1 MFRRKLIWQLFPSF
15 IIIIVL
21 ALTATTLFM
30 TFSMKKFYFA
40 EISEELRAR
49 TQLIKDR
56 FVDQTFL
63 ANSPAV
69 DSLCK
74 YLGNESLTRIT
85 VILPSGKVIGDTDE
99 DPIKMENHRNRP
111 EIQRALAGEIGSAR
125 RYSHTRHEM
134 MLYSATPII
143 DGNQTLAVIRVAL
156 PVTALDKE
164 FAGIYPRIIFDG
176 MVMAFLAGLL
186 SYFISRRFSRP
197 IEKMTSISDEF
208 ARGNFNHK
216 LQPGYSIEIDNLAR
230 AMNRMAEQLD
240 EKIKT
245 IVNQRNEL
253 EAVLSSMVEGVL
265 AFDLNE
271 RLVNLNKAA
280 ARILDLDSS
289 QVKGHYIQEI
299 IRNPHLQA
307 FVKKVIREGRPI
319 EDEINIQRNGDRILQ
334 MHGTILT
341 NEKGENLGALIV
353 LNDITHI
360 RHLENIRRDF
370 VANVSHELKTPI
382 TSIKGFIETLRDGA
396 IGDRDDTLRFLDIIA
411 RQSDRLN
418 AIVEDLLTLSK
429 IEEAEKTEIPLE
441 NGSLKDVIQNAIDD
455 CELKLEEKNIVL
467 TFECAEDISC
477 QINRQLLEQA
487 IVNLLSNA
495 IKYSEDGKT
504 IELIC
509 KSSGNEAIISVRDWG
524 IGIEK
529 KHLPRLF
536 ERFYRVDKGR
546 SSELGGTGL
555 GLAIVKHIVIAHHGY
570 IGVESLVGKGSVFTI
585 HLPILNTPDKI

>member
-1 MFRRKLIWQLFPSF
+1 MFRRKLIWQLFLSF

-21 ALTATTLFM
+21 SVLAVTIYTTY
-30 TFSMKKFYFA
+30 SMKKFYLNEMSF
-40 EISEELRAR
+40 ELQARA
-49 TQLIKDR
+49 QLIKDK
-56 FVDQTFL
+56 F
-63 ANSPAV
+63 ANSALLQNTAAV

-74 YLGNESLTRIT
+74 YLGKLSSSRIT
-85 VILPSGKVIGDTDE
+85 IVSLSGNVIGDTDE
-99 DPIKMENHRNRP
+99 DPAKMENHSSRA
-111 EIQRALAGEIGSAR
+111 EIQKALKGEVGIAK
-125 RYSHTRHEM
+125 RYSYTRGEM
-134 MLYSATPII
+134 MLYTAMPFLI
-143 DGNQTLAVIRVAL
+143 DGRISGAVRIARPL
-156 PVTALDKE
+156 STLDKE
-164 FAGIYPRIIFDG
+164 FSTIYPRIIFDCI
-176 MVMAFLAGLL
+176 VLVFLAGLL
-186 SYFISRRFSRP
+186 SYYVSRRFSVP
-197 IEKMTSISDEF
+197 LEKMTQVSDEF
-208 ARGNFNHK
+208 SRGNFQHK
-216 LQPGYSIEIDNLAR
+216 LSPGNSIEIDKLAE
-230 AMNRMAEQLD
+230 AMNHMAAQLD

-245 IVNQRNEL
+245 IVSQRNEL

-280 ARILDLDSS
+280 ARILDLDRS
-289 QVKGHYIQEI
+289 QALGHYIQEV
-299 IRNPHLQA
+299 IRHPYLQA
-307 FVKKVIREGRPI
+307 FVKKVIHEGRPI
-319 EDEINIQRNGDRILQ
+319 EDEINIQRNGDRVLQ

-396 IGDRDDTLRFLDIIA
+396 IGDSDDAARFLDIIA

-455 CELKLEEKNIVL
+455 CELKLKEKNIVL
-467 TFECAEDISC
+467 TFECPEDISC

-495 IKYSEDGKT
+495 IKYSENGKT
-504 IELIC
+504 IELSC
-509 KSSGNEAIISVRDWG
+509 KSSENEAIISVRDWG
-524 IGIEK
+524 VGIEK

-570 IGVESLVGKGSVFTI
+570 VGVESLVGKGSVFTI
-585 HLPILNTPDKI
+585 HLPNVETPDTL

>member
-15 IIIIVL
+15 IIVIVL
-21 ALTATTLFM
+21 AVTATTLYM
-30 TFSMKKFYFA
+30 SFSMKKFYFA
-40 EISEELRAR
+40 EVSGELRAR
-49 TQLIKDR
+49 TQLLIDR
-56 FVDQTFL
+56 FADRTLL
-63 ANSPAV
+63 ASSSTV

-74 YLGNESLTRIT
+74 YLGKQSSTRIT
-85 VILPSGKVIGDTDE
+85 LILPSGDVIGDTDE
-99 DPIKMENHRNRP
+99 DPVKMENHRNRP
-111 EIQRALAGEIGSAR
+111 EIQQALAGEMGSAK
-125 RYSHTRHEM
+125 RYSHTRHEI
-134 MLYSATPII
+134 MLYSAMPIMDDNRI
-143 DGNQTLAVIRVAL
+143 LGVIRIAL
-156 PVTALDKE
+156 PITALDKE

-176 MVMAFLAGLL
+176 IVMVFLAGLF
-186 SYFISRRFSRP
+186 SYFISLRFSKP
-197 IEKMTSISDEF
+197 IERMTRVSEEF

-216 LQPGYSIEIDNLAR
+216 LQPGNSIEIDNLAR
-230 AMNRMAEQLD
+230 AMNRMAAQLD

-245 IVNQRNEL
+245 IISQRNEL

-280 ARILDLDSS
+280 ARILDIDINHA
-289 QVKGHYIQEI
+289 KGHYIQEI
-299 IRNPHLQA
+299 IRHPYLQA
-307 FVKKVIREGRPI
+307 FVKKVIHGGQPI
-319 EDEINIQRNGDRILQ
+319 EGEINIQRSGDRVLQ

-341 NEKGENLGALIV
+341 SEKGDTLGAVIV

-396 IGDRDDTLRFLDIIA
+396 IGDSDDAARFLDIIA

-418 AIVEDLLTLSK
+418 AIVEDLLVLSK

-441 NGSLKDVIQNAIDD
+441 YGSLKDVIQNAIDD
-455 CELKLEEKNIVL
+455 CELKLKEKNIVL
-467 TFECAEDISC
+467 TLDCPEDIYC
-477 QINRQLLEQA
+477 QINRPLLEQA
-487 IVNLLSNA
+487 IVNLLGNA
-495 IKYSEDGKT
+495 IKYSDVGKT
-504 IELIC
+504 VEISC
-509 KSSGNEAIISVRDWG
+509 KSSENEAIISVRDWG

-555 GLAIVKHIVIAHHGY
+555 GLAIVKHIVIVHHGHV
-570 IGVESLVGKGSVFTI
+570 GVESLVGKGSVFTI
-585 HLPILNTPDKI
+585 HLPFVKTPDTI

>member
-15 IIIIVL
+15 VIVIVL
-21 ALTATTLFM
+21 AVTATTLFM
-30 TFSMKKFYFA
+30 TLSMKKFYFA
-40 EISEELRAR
+40 EISGELRAR

-56 FVDQTFL
+56 FVDRAFL
-63 ANSPAV
+63 ANGPAV

-74 YLGNESLTRIT
+74 YLGKESLTRIT
-85 VILPSGKVIGDTDE
+85 VVLPSGEVIGDTDE
-99 DPIKMENHRNRP
+99 DPVKMENHRNRP
-111 EIQRALAGEIGSAR
+111 EIQQALAGEIGSAR

-143 DGNQTLAVIRVAL
+143 DDNQALGVIRVAL

-176 MVMAFLAGLL
+176 IVMAFLAGLL

-197 IEKMTSISDEF
+197 IERMTSISDEF

-216 LQPGYSIEIDNLAR
+216 LQSGNAIEIDNLAQ
-230 AMNRMAEQLD
+230 AMNRMAAQLD

-245 IVNQRNEL
+245 IVSQRNEL
-253 EAVLSSMVEGVL
+253 EAVLSSMVEGVV

-289 QVKGHYIQEI
+289 QAKGHYIQEV
-299 IRNPHLQA
+299 IRHPHLQA
-307 FVKKVIREGRPI
+307 FVKKIIHEGQPM

-341 NEKGENLGALIV
+341 SEKGENLGALIV
-353 LNDITHI
+353 LSDITHI
-360 RHLENIRRDF
+360 RHLESVRRDF

-396 IGDRDDTLRFLDIIA
+396 ISDRDDALRFLDIIA

-455 CELKLEEKNIVL
+455 CELKFKEKNIAL
-467 TFECAEDISC
+467 TFECPEDISC

-504 IELIC
+504 IELSC

-570 IGVESLVGKGSVFTI
+570 VGVESLVGKGSVFTI
-585 HLPILNTPDKI
+585 HLPTVKTHDKI